1 MLLLVLDSTCTG
13 LAIRSTTWAD
23 LVGWLGIDMVAK
35 ACLRP
40 SWLAF
45 SLMCARADARNVI
58 SRAWWVLPLSPWCH

>member
-1 MLLLVLDSTCTG
+1 
-13 LAIRSTTWAD
+13 
-23 LVGWLGIDMVAK
+23 VGWLGIDMVAK